1 MSVPLKG
8 ELIIATGTRKV
19 MPLPY
24 GTDNQILITNTQS
37 PNNVSFVDS
46 NKKYFSAYDAG
57 GAINL
62 NSGFTAITWDTES
75 YKDADYYTHSAD
87 SANVTVLKT
96 GIYKIT
102 VNLSITTALSLTQAT
117 STARLEIDTGGGFT
131 ALAGTTSVTNLGTV
145 AGGSGCVV
153 SAYFGTISAGNVL
166 RATAERTTGSGT
178 VTTLANGCRIL
189 IETY

>member
-24 GTDNQILITNTQS
+24 GNDNQVLVTNTQS
-37 PNNVSFVDS
+37 PNNVAFVDS

-57 GAINL
+57 GGINL
-62 NSGFTAITWDTES
+62 NSGFTALTWGNEVYEDS
-75 YKDADYYTHSAD
+75 DYYTHSAS
-87 SANVTVLKT
+87 SANITIVKT
-96 GIYKIT
+96 GIYKVSAT
-102 VNLSITTALSLTQAT
+102 LTMNTGLSLTQAS
-117 STARLEIDTGGGFT
+117 STARMEIDSGGGFS
-131 ALAGTTSVTNLGTV
+131 AVAGTSGVTNLGTI
-145 AGGSGCVV
+145 AGGSGSVTIG
-153 SAYFGTISAGNVL
+153 YFGTISAGSIL
-166 RATAERTTGSGT
+166 RLVAERTTGSGT